1 MGKIGPP
8 IENSR
13 IQAREMHMIDKG
25 CIIETKVY
33 APDSEVC
40 DEKLCYV
47 CKDGTWEQENT
58 LDLLGK
64 SGGGG

>member
-1 MGKIGPP
+1 
-8 IENSR
+8 
-13 IQAREMHMIDKG
+13 MIDKG